1 VQDLSGDGAH
11 GRGLVYEIEPGLC
24 EKGRVIEYFPNVRL
38 DWGRSAKV
46 LYTVP
51 TVLALCE
58 LKDSKMGC
66 AAARDEGLIQFEQ
79 HFVGGRIVS

>member
-11 GRGLVYEIEPGLC
+11 GRALVCETEPVLC
-24 EKGRVIEYFPNVRL
+24 EKGRVIEYVLNVRS
-38 DWGRSAKV
+38 DWGRNAGV

-51 TVLALCE
+51 TVLVLCGPQ
-58 LKDSKMGC
+58 DGKMGC

-79 HFVGGRIVS
+79 HSVGG